1 MAEGRVIVGIGEIL
15 WDCFAGRR
23 ELGGAPANFAYH
35 ASVLGNNG
43 IPVSRVGSDGPGK
56 DILERLRG
64 LGIKT
69 RYLQIDPVH
78 STGTVEVSLD
88 AYGIPDY
95 KIIED
100 AAWDYTAWNDN
111 LKSLASYADAVCFGS
126 LGQRSEE
133 ARGTI
138 LKFLESVR
146 RDAVLVFDI
155 NLRQLFYSGDIV
167 KKSLELADVLKLN
180 REEIDTMVN
189 LLKLKVQT
197 EPEKKCME
205 LLKRYNL
212 DLICLTLGEKG
223 SILVSPDEVVHHDG
237 FTVKV
242 KDTVGAGDAFTAA
255 LTHHL
260 LKGTPLEK
268 INDYCNRYASW
279 VASQRGGTPP
289 VDRDVL
295 EAVL

>member
-1 MAEGRVIVGIGEIL
+1 MAESKVIVGIGEIL
-15 WDCFAGRR
+15 WDCFADRR

-35 ASVLGNNG
+35 ASILGNNG
-43 IPVSRVGSDGPGK
+43 IPISRVGSDRPGK
-56 DILERLRG
+56 DILERLRD

-78 STGTVEVSLD
+78 STGTVEVSLG

-111 LKSLASYADAVCFGS
+111 LISLASYADAVCFGS
-126 LGQRSEE
+126 LGQRSAV
-133 ARGTI
+133 ARETI

-146 RDAVLVFDI
+146 RDAILVFDI
-155 NLRQLFYSGDIV
+155 NLRQSFYSGDVV
-167 KKSLELADVLKLN
+167 KKSLEFADVLKLN
-180 REEIDTMVN
+180 SEEIDTVVD
-189 LLKLKVQT
+189 LLKLKVQP

-205 LLKRYNL
+205 LLKQYNL

-223 SILVSPDEVVHHDG
+223 SILISADEVVHHDG

-260 LKGTPLEK
+260 LKGTSLEK
-268 INDYCNRYASW
+268 TNEYCNRYGSW
-279 VASQRGGTPP
+279 VVSQRGGTPP

-295 EAVL
+295 DAVI